1 MHGGM
6 FPSGHVLSAD
16 LVGESTP
23 GGDGT
28 IQTSFTSQQH
38 HVQGERV
45 ADDREVSKHQPTMQW
60 ALHRNFEEG

>member
-1 MHGGM
+1 MHGGC
-6 FPSGHVLSAD
+6 FLPGHVLSAD

-45 ADDREVSKHQPTMQW
+45 ADDRGGVQTSAHDAVGTS
-60 ALHRNFEEG
+60 